1 MHAVIF
7 DIDGTLL
14 QSDVSDDA
22 LFLKSVQGA
31 LGEVKL
37 RQSWGMYTQFTAAGI
52 LAEILCDNGLDAT
65 RERVA
70 AVRDRFVEGTR
81 HHLSQHGPFA
91 EIPGAQAFSQRLHA
105 SSTHRIAY
113 ATGGWGSSAREK
125 LSAAGFPIDGVPL
138 ASSDDHHERQ
148 TIMLCALGQLA
159 GTFDSV
165 TYYGDG
171 QWDEVAAN
179 SLGWQFVPVG
189 DKLGGLTSYERRE
202 A

>member
-22 LFLKSVQGA
+22 LFLRSVQGA

-52 LAEILCDNGLDAT
+52 LAEILCDNDLDAT
-65 RERVA
+65 PERVA
-70 AVRDRFVEGTR
+70 AVRDHFVEGTR

-91 EIPGAQAFSQRLHA
+91 EIPGARAYLQRLHA
-105 SSTHRIAY
+105 SPTHRIAY
-113 ATGGWGSSAREK
+113 ATGGWGSSARKE
-125 LSAAGFPIDGVPL
+125 LSAAGFPIVGVPL

-148 TIMLCALGQLA
+148 KIMLCALEQLS

-171 QWDEVAAN
+171 HWDTVAAKA
-179 SLGWQFVPVG
+179 LGWQFVPVG
-189 DKLGGLTSYERRE
+189 AKLEGLTKYPGRE